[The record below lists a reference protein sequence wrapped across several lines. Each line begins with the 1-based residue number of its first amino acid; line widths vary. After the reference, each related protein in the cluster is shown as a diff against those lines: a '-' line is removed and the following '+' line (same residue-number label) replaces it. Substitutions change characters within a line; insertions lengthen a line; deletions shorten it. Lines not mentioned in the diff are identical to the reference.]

1 MPQRTKEQ
9 KIKASLKKRLV
20 DIPRQDSPIL
30 NEGGPQAYF
39 SRGMTKSLIIILG
52 IIALEFILYYGT
64 MNNHLS
70 FIPKLGK

>member
-9 KIKASLKKRLV
+9 KIKASLKKTLV
-20 DIPRQDSPIL
+20 DKPRQDNPTL
-30 NEGGPQAYF
+30 NESGPQAYF
-39 SRGMTKSLIIILG
+39 SHDMTKSLIIILG

-64 MNNHLS
+64 INNHLS